1 MWTNVKKNTE
11 YLFSLSKINRIT
23 RPTSIFLYIFSLL
36 QIEISH
42 ISFGRFSFAKIIT
55 FNK

>member
-23 RPTSIFLYIFSLL
+23 RLTSIILYIFSLL

-42 ISFGRFSFAKIIT
+42 ISFGRYSFAKIIT